1 MSIGTAF
8 FICAFGG
15 ILLGGAIG
23 EVIERVKAKKAKMKK
38 ARRRAELMRRKRN
51 SMQSFM
57 TAALYEPKEKG
68 GYVYEKIEV
77 KL

>member
-23 EVIERVKAKKAKMKK
+23 EVIERVKAKKK
-38 ARRRAELMRRKRN
+38 ARRRAEQMRLRRN
-51 SMQSFM
+51 SIESFF
-57 TAALYEPKEKG
+57 TAALYKPSDEKVN
-68 GYVYEKIEV
+68 YIFEEIEV
-77 KL
+77 EI

>member
-8 FICAFGG
+8 FTCAFGG

-23 EVIERVKAKKAKMKK
+23 EVIERVKAKNK
-38 ARRRAELMRRKRN
+38 ARRRAELMRRKKN

-57 TAALYEPKEKG
+57 TAALYEPEEKG

>member
-23 EVIERVKAKKAKMKK
+23 EVIERVKAKKK
-38 ARRRAELMRRKRN
+38 AQALKLRQNQIETFW
-51 SMQSFM
+51 SC
-57 TAALYEPKEKG
+57 AAYNPQEA
-68 GYVYEKIEV
+68 IEGAGANR
-77 KL
+77 LQGRDEETR

>member
-23 EVIERVKAKKAKMKK
+23 EVIERVKAKKK
-38 ARRRAELMRRKRN
+38 ARRRAEQMRLRRN
-51 SMQSFM
+51 SIESFL
-57 TAALYEPKEKG
+57 TAALYKPSDEKVN
-68 GYVYEKIEV
+68 YIFEEIEV
-77 KL
+77 EI

>member
-23 EVIERVKAKKAKMKK
+23 EVIERVKAKKK
-38 ARRRAELMRRKRN
+38 ARRRAERMRLRRN
-51 SMQSFM
+51 SIESFL
-57 TAALYEPKEKG
+57 TAALYKPEEKSIDID
-68 GYVYEKIEV
+68 YIFEEIEV
-77 KL
+77 EI

>member
-23 EVIERVKAKKAKMKK
+23 EVIEHVKAKKK
-38 ARRRAELMRRKRN
+38 ARRRAEQMRLRRN
-51 SMQSFM
+51 SIESFL
-57 TAALYEPKEKG
+57 TAALYKPSDEKVN
-68 GYVYEKIEV
+68 YIFEEIEV
-77 KL
+77 EI

>member
-1 MSIGTAF
+1 MNIETAF
-8 FICAFGG
+8 IVCAFGG
-15 ILLGGAIG
+15 LIVGGGVG
-23 EVIERVKAKKAKMKK
+23 EIAEKIKAKKK
-38 ARRRAELMRRKRN
+38 ARRRAELMKRKRN

>member
-23 EVIERVKAKKAKMKK
+23 EVIEQIKAKKAKMKK
-38 ARRRAELMRRKRN
+38 AQALKLRQNQLETFR
-51 SMQSFM
+51 SC
-57 TAALYEPKEKG
+57 AAYNPQEA
-68 GYVYEKIEV
+68 IEG
-77 KL
+77 

>member
-38 ARRRAELMRRKRN
+38 PKR
-51 SMQSFM
+51 
-57 TAALYEPKEKG
+57 
-68 GYVYEKIEV
+68 
-77 KL
+77 

>member
-15 ILLGGAIG
+15 LLFGGLIG
-23 EVIERVKAKKAKMKK
+23 ELIERVKAKKK
-38 ARRRAELMRRKRN
+38 ARRRAELMKRKRN

-57 TAALYEPKEKG
+57 TAALYEPKEKA

>member
-15 ILLGGAIG
+15 LIVGGGVG
-23 EVIERVKAKKAKMKK
+23 EIAEKIKAKKK

-57 TAALYEPKEKG
+57 TAALYKPSDEKVN
-68 GYVYEKIEV
+68 YIFEEIEV
-77 KL
+77 EI

>member
-23 EVIERVKAKKAKMKK
+23 EVIEHIKAKKK
-38 ARRRAELMRRKRN
+38 ARRRAEQMRLRRN
-51 SMQSFM
+51 SIESFL
-57 TAALYEPKEKG
+57 TAALYKPSDEKVN
-68 GYVYEKIEV
+68 YIFEEIEV
-77 KL
+77 EI